1 MDQRL
6 ERILP
11 RVQKPARYTGGE
23 YRQIIKDKAEV
34 DLRLA
39 FCFPDIYEIGMSNIG
54 MRILYATMNQMPG
67 VWCERVFA
75 PWGDMEQEMRK
86 AGIPLYAL
94 ESGDP
99 VSDFD
104 VVAFSLGYEM
114 AYPAVLNML
123 DLAGIPLRS
132 ADRPELTPLVM
143 AGGTA
148 CSNPEPMA
156 PFFDLMIIGEG
167 EEVNNEVL
175 ALFRQAQQ
183 AGWSKTQFLEAAAKI
198 RGVLIPSFYVP
209 HWNPDGTLHDLTPT
223 HGAPAR
229 VTKRIIQDLDA
240 CYYPTDPIVPSTEIV
255 HDRVNVELFR
265 GCIRGCRF
273 CQAGYV
279 YRPVR
284 PRKPE
289 TIIRQ
294 GIESLKNTGYQE
306 ATLLSLS
313 SSDYRPLDEVCDG
326 LLEYC
331 EPRSM
336 SLALPSL
343 RADNFS
349 MDIMSRLQK
358 VRKGGLTFA
367 PEAGTQRLRDA
378 INKNVREE
386 DLLHSCRVAFEGG
399 WNGIKLYFMLGLPT
413 ETDEDVLGIAELA
426 NQVLHTWRMYATNKA
441 RGVRITVS
449 TSCFVPKPH
458 SPFQWER
465 QVTMDEYKR
474 KVNLL
479 RENIKAKNVT
489 YNWHDP
495 DTSFVEAVL
504 SRGDRRVAD
513 VIEEVWRR
521 GGKLEAWGDYFSFE
535 RWMSAMDACGVDPMR
550 YACRERGKDEIFP
563 WDAISVGVRREFFEK
578 EREMAHASAC
588 SPDCRHRCGA
598 YIPVTEKGRCPV
610 HEQRPSAQKD
620 RAERQNREKTR
631 KGPPHRADRRHCP
644 GNHPAGHRADL
655 LHFRGALHDL
665 RQHVPEGACGGG
677 HVRV

>member
-23 YRQIIKDKAEV
+23 YNQIIKDKAEV
-34 DLRLA
+34 NLRMA

-54 MRILYATMNQMPG
+54 MRILYSVINQMPG

-75 PWGDMEQEMRK
+75 PWGDMEQEMRA

-99 VSDFD
+99 VSAFD
-104 VVAFSLGYEM
+104 VLGFSIGYEM
-114 AYPAVLNML
+114 AYTAVLDML

-132 ADRPELTPLVM
+132 ADRPNLVPLVF
-143 AGGTA
+143 AGGTS
-148 CSNPEPMA
+148 CCNPEPMA
-156 PFFDLMIIGEG
+156 PFFDVMVVGEG
-167 EEVNNEVL
+167 EEVDCEL
-175 ALFRQAQQ
+175 LELFRTARD
-183 AGWSKTQFLEAAAKI
+183 AGWDKERFLIAAAQI
-198 RGVLIPSFYVP
+198 PGVYVP
-209 HWNPDGTLHDLTPT
+209 SLYEPHYNEDGTLADITPT

-229 VTKRIIQDLDA
+229 VTKRIIEDLDA

-255 HDRVNVELFR
+255 HDRVNLELFR

-289 TIIRQ
+289 TIVQQ
-294 GIESLKNTGYQE
+294 GVESLKNTGYQE

-313 SSDYRPLDEVCDG
+313 SSDYRPLSEICDG
-326 LLEYC
+326 LLDYC
-331 EPRSM
+331 EPRSI
-336 SLALPSL
+336 SLSLPSL

-349 MDIMSRLQK
+349 MEIMSRLQK

-399 WNGIKLYFMLGLPT
+399 WNGVKLYFMLGLPT

-458 SPFQWER
+458 SPFQWEA

-474 KVNLL
+474 RVQLL
-479 RENIKAKNVT
+479 RDNMKAKNVT

-495 DTSFVEAVL
+495 ETSYVEAVL
-504 SRGDRRVAD
+504 SRGDRRIAD
-513 VIEEVWRR
+513 AIETVWRN
-521 GGKLEAWGDYFSFE
+521 GGVLEAWSDYFSFE
-535 RWMSAMDACGVDPMR
+535 RWMDAFAACGVDPMF
-550 YACRERGKDEIFP
+550 YACRERKKDEFMP
-563 WDAISVGVRREFFEK
+563 WNVIDMGVTRRHLWH
-578 EREMAHASAC
+578 EREQAYQAEL
-588 SPDCRHRCGA
+588 SPDCRKQCTGCGA
-598 YIPVTEKGRCPV
+598 LSLMTKGGKCD
-610 HEQRPSAQKD
+610 A
-620 RAERQNREKTR
+620 
-631 KGPPHRADRRHCP
+631 
-644 GNHPAGHRADL
+644 
-655 LHFRGALHDL
+655 
-665 RQHVPEGACGGG
+665 
-677 HVRV
+677 